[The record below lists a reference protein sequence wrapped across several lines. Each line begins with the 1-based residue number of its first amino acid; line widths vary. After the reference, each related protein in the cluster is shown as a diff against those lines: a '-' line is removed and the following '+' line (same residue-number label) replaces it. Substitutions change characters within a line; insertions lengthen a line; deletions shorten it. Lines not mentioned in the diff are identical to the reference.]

1 MKDCRQNRS
10 RNPMWGFGTFLV
22 AFGLLL
28 AMVMTD
34 LLHLGEP
41 SEYVKWQILL
51 IFIGVV
57 SFFNGKVGEALIL
70 FAVGV
75 YFLLPHLDI
84 VLPEVLDNFYWPSAI
99 IIVGVGLI
107 ISGLIRNLRKDNKIT
122 ENL

>member
-1 MKDCRQNRS
+1 
-10 RNPMWGFGTFLV
+10 MWGFGTFLV

-57 SFFNGKVGEALIL
+57 SLFNGKVGEALIL
-70 FAVGV
+70 FAVGF

-107 ISGLIRNLRKDNKIT
+107 ISGLIRNLRKQNRIT